1 MSAGRLDSTL
11 QAQQTNCY
19 VQVERSVEILM
30 NYEAEA
36 GIAVNREGNDSL
48 RESRTIRLSC
58 V

>member
-11 QAQQTNCY
+11 QAQQTNYY

-36 GIAVNREGNDSL
+36 GIAVNREGNDRQ
-48 RESRTIRLSC
+48 RE
-58 V
+58 